1 MKPKTRLDNFL
12 AKIAGDPEA
21 DTSMEPKSR
30 EEHYLNKIAEN
41 SGSGSGGTSNAFTM
55 TLTPVNN
62 NSMSVFTVNKS
73 YSEIR
78 QAVINNSP
86 FIIVMEYGGRS
97 IVTSAVSA
105 VNIESK
111 EVDID
116 FIVNDYAQ
124 LGVAPSSSRRF
135 STYVREQSG
144 ITYVYVRFSNML
156 YAEPGKTE
164 MYYLPITRST
174 NGLESQYS
182 PRFIKDALESAKK
195 NSSIVNMDNIII
207 VIQLA
212 DRVNGYNINIPAS
225 TNRDLSDIVGTY
237 WRGNDLYKIE
247 LTPDYND
254 EMVGPEMAPYV
265 VTETKYILTP
275 AT

>member
-41 SGSGSGGTSNAFTM
+41 SGSGSGGASNAFTM
-55 TLTPVNN
+55 TLTPVNSD
-62 NSMSVFTVNKS
+62 SMSAFTVDKT
-73 YSEIR
+73 YAEIR
-78 QAVINNSP
+78 QAVSNNSP
-86 FIIVMEYGGRS
+86 LIIVMKYGDKS

-105 VNIESK
+105 VNIDSK

-116 FIVNDYAQ
+116 FVINDYAQ
-124 LGVAPSSSRRF
+124 LGVAPMSSRRF

-144 ITYVYVRFSNML
+144 TAYVYARSSNML

-164 MYYLPITRST
+164 MYYLPVIRSA
-174 NGLESQYS
+174 NGIESQYS
-182 PRFIKDALESAKK
+182 PQFVKDALDSVKK
-195 NSSIVNMDNIII
+195 NSPVVNMANIIV
-207 VIQLA
+207 VIQLD
-212 DRVNGYNINIPAS
+212 DRVNSYNINIPAN
-225 TNRDLSDIVGTY
+225 TNKDLSDIVGTY

-254 EMVGPEMAPYV
+254 EMVGSEMAPYV
-265 VTETKYILTP
+265 VTEAKYTLTP